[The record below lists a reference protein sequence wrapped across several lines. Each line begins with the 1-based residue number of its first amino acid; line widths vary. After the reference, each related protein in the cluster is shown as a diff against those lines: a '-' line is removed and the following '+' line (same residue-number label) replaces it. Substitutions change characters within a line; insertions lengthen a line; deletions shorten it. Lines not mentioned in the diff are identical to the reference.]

1 MSRRGRDLAAGKVIT
16 AADVQ
21 CAAERAETSR
31 QRDLDAHRRD
41 EHRHYQ
47 AAIAHERVAEVEDRA
62 VAEGLGDVAAHQRAA
77 DREREAARRNFMAAQ
92 QANSYDAD

>member
-1 MSRRGRDLAAGKVIT
+1 MGDTPGNAAGRRSSELSRRGRDLAAGKVIT

-47 AAIAHERVAEVEDRA
+47 AAIAHSASMSA
-62 VAEGLGDVAAHQRAA
+62 
-77 DREREAARRNFMAAQ
+77 
-92 QANSYDAD
+92 

>member
-1 MSRRGRDLAAGKVIT
+1 MRSRARR
-16 AADVQ
+16 
-21 CAAERAETSR
+21 TSR

-47 AAIAHERVAEVEDRA
+47 AAIAHERAAEVEDRA
-62 VAEGLGDVAAHQRAA
+62 VAEGLGNVAAHQRAA